1 MAGADASHH
10 SLLVL
15 QILFFIFLFFA
26 FSKVDGVR
34 EREREEGFCFD
45 CLRNFSDLDL
55 DGYREVVEVI

>member
-34 EREREEGFCFD
+34 ERERERRGFVLIAFEIS
-45 CLRNFSDLDL
+45 R
-55 DGYREVVEVI
+55 I